1 MENFADVITD
11 LIAVSGICQV
21 DGEATLAAAL
31 RDFFNDPAKALGMAR
46 LLDGAPIR
54 SDGKLTIKTLA
65 DEAGVKRWV
74 LTHRHTDLQEEF
86 RARVDRH
93 GQDPEPVARLK
104 EQLEHLRQ
112 ENTRLRQELRQD
124 KATISLLQRHIAVD
138 ALEHIRQPPSLDGRG
153 RLRPVPDDHDPH
165 A

>member
-1 MENFADVITD
+1 MTD
-11 LIAVSGICQV
+11 PDTQR
-21 DGEATLAAAL
+21 AAI
-31 RDFFNDPAKALGMAR
+31 RDAMAR

-153 RLRPVPDDHDPH
+153 RLRPVPDDPDPH

>member
-1 MENFADVITD
+1 MTD
-11 LIAVSGICQV
+11 PDTQR
-21 DGEATLAAAL
+21 AAI
-31 RDFFNDPAKALGMAR
+31 RDAMAR

-138 ALEHIRQPPSLDGRG
+138 ALEHIRQPPNPDGRG
-153 RLRPVPDDHDPH
+153 RLRPVPNDPDPD

>member
-1 MENFADVITD
+1 MTD
-11 LIAVSGICQV
+11 PDTQR
-21 DGEATLAAAL
+21 AAI
-31 RDFFNDPAKALGMAR
+31 RDAMAR

-93 GQDPEPVARLK
+93 GKDPEPVARLK

-138 ALEHIRQPPSLDGRG
+138 ALEHIRQPPSPDGRG
-153 RLRPVPDDHDPH
+153 RLRPVPDDPNPDT
-165 A
+165 